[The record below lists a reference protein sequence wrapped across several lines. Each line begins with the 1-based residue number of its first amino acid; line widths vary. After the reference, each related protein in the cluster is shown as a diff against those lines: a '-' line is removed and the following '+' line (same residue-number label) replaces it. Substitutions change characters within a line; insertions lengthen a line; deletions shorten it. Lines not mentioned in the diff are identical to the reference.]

1 MVTSK
6 FCVLT
11 CRSFLREV
19 EACVAALAGTEV
31 IVRTFDDTC
40 LRPDVDR
47 AALIRLLRECD
58 QGNVKVALFGGRCL
72 AGLHNLPESS
82 RVVLAP
88 VESCPELAL
97 NRQAV
102 QVYIADGACVMTP
115 GGLAGWQQLVA
126 QQGLDRDGLRRLL
139 GAAARRI
146 LLLDTGVYEN
156 SADQLR
162 SLADFVGLP
171 GEILPVG
178 LDAVRLRLESLLLRL
193 QLTMQ
198 HDRSQA
204 ESAQASRQSADYAM
218 LFDLISALGG
228 INTEAEVIE
237 KIFELF
243 TMLCAPSRLVYL
255 PLVDGVPGDARA
267 RPVYQGVSDTT
278 RNRLAGLRASYAWTE
293 SGKGFTLRI
302 GRREQTMAVLE
313 VEGFS
318 YGELGRDYLNLALN
332 IAPVLALAISNAR
345 QFQKL
350 NAANVSLARSNAEL
364 EQFAAIISNDL
375 SAPLH
380 TVAHHLAAFRARH
393 ESGLPEEARLLIGQA
408 AEGAAH
414 MQRLIDDLL
423 AYCRVDR
430 AGEAFELTDCEAVVA
445 QALRN
450 LGGLIAD
457 TGATVTH
464 DPLPAVMGDFGQLTL
479 LFQNLIGN
487 ALKFRGEQPPIVHIR
502 AELQLGEAAPA
513 GPQAEI
519 GWLFAVQDN
528 GIGIDPTHAE
538 QIFGLFRRLPGQE
551 APSGTGMG
559 LAICKKIVER
569 HGGRIWF
576 ESVPGQGST
585 FYFTLP
591 AA

>member
-1 MVTSK
+1 MSK
-6 FCVLT
+6 LCVVT

-19 EACVAALAGTEV
+19 EACVATWHNAEV
-31 IVRTFDDTC
+31 AVRVFDDLC
-40 LRPDVDR
+40 LQPAADR
-47 AALIRLLRECD
+47 SAVSQLLRECD
-58 QGNVKVALFGGRCL
+58 QSNVRVALFGGRCL
-72 AGLHNLPESS
+72 AGLRDLTANG

-97 NRQAV
+97 NREAV
-102 QVYIADGACVMTP
+102 QAYIAGGACVLTP
-115 GGLAGWQQLVA
+115 GSLAGWQQLA
-126 QQGLDRDGLRRLL
+126 TRAGLDRDGLRRLL
-139 GAAARRI
+139 GATTQRI
-146 LLLDTGVYEN
+146 LLLDTGVYED

-162 SLADFVGLP
+162 RLAEFIGLP
-171 GEILPVG
+171 AEILPVG

-193 QLTMQ
+193 QLTLA

-228 INTEAEVIE
+228 INTETEVIE

-255 PLVDGVPGDARA
+255 PLVDGLPGDARV
-267 RPVYQGVSDTT
+267 RPAYQGISEAT
-278 RNRLAGLRASYAWTE
+278 RNRLAGLRSNYAWTE

-302 GRREQTMAVLE
+302 GRRDQTVAVLE
-313 VEGFS
+313 VDGFS

-350 NAANVSLARSNAEL
+350 NAANASLARSNAEL

-380 TVAHHLAAFRARH
+380 TVAHHLAAFRERH
-393 ESGLPEEARLLIGQA
+393 ESGLAAEAQQLIGQA
-408 AEGAAH
+408 AEGTAH

-423 AYCRVDR
+423 AYCRVDM
-430 AGEAFELTDCEAVVA
+430 AGKAFELTDCEAVVA

-450 LGGLIAD
+450 LAGLIAD
-457 TGATVTH
+457 TAATVTH

-487 ALKFRGEQPPIVHIR
+487 ALRFRGEQPPIVHIR
-502 AELQLGEAAPA
+502 AELQVGEAEAA
-513 GPQAEI
+513 AQGEI
-519 GWLFAVQDN
+519 GWLFAIQDN
-528 GIGIDPTHAE
+528 GIGIDPAHAE
-538 QIFGLFRRLPGQE
+538 QIFGLFRRPADQE
-551 APSGTGMG
+551 MRSGTGMG